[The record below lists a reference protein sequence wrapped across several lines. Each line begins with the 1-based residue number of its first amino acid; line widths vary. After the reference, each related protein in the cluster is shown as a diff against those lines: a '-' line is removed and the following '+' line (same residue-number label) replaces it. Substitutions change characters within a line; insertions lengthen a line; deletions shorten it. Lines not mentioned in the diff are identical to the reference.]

1 MSATTSQR
9 DKVVNII
16 KFITTNADKARHT
29 INRQTTLVKQSK
41 ELQKMLKE
49 NNIRTDDFDS
59 YEEST
64 IEPSGFFTD
73 GRRTTIRKI
82 LEKDGDSDGENK

>member
-1 MSATTSQR
+1 
-9 DKVVNII
+9 
-16 KFITTNADKARHT
+16 
-29 INRQTTLVKQSK
+29 
-41 ELQKMLKE
+41 MLKE

-82 LEKDGDSDGENK
+82 LEKDGDSDGENKQKINPKISFYHFDDTQDDCLVEYDGEEDDDDDEEEEER